1 MSTESSVV
9 DHIVRKFGDKVWARA
24 MFGEYGVYWGDVFFA
39 LICDNRLFLKDT
51 AAGRALLGDEVEEAP
66 PYPGAKLALI
76 VPEDRWEDARFL
88 QAIGSATASALGTSP
103 KKTVVKKAVAKKT
116 TKKTTEKTAV
126 PKAAIK
132 TTASKKSLAK
142 KASPKKR

>member
-1 MSTESSVV
+1 MSTESSIV
-9 DHIVRKFGDKVWARA
+9 DHLVRKFGDKVWARA

-51 AAGRALLGDEVEEAP
+51 AAGRALLGDDVEEAP

-88 QAIGSATASALGTSP
+88 QAVGSATASALGTRP
-103 KKTVVKKAVAKKT
+103 KGAATKKAATKKVGAKKAV
-116 TKKTTEKTAV
+116 TKKAV
-126 PKAAIK
+126 
-132 TTASKKSLAK
+132 TK
-142 KASPKKR
+142 KALPKKR